1 MARRAAPH
9 KSMDAQHF
17 DQVAEALAL
26 ADVLGEPAE
35 LHGQLCGLA
44 CTMGVDA
51 AGSAWVTDLLADSAV
66 GESGLALARD
76 RLANAANTTLGSLQ
90 AGDMSLKLGIPE
102 DDVSLAER
110 AEALAHWCQ
119 GFLHGLGVSASQDRY
134 TQVDSTAEIIK
145 DFSEISRA
153 AFEPG
158 DDESHEE
165 SEAAYAELVEFVR
178 VSAQLAFEELR
189 AMREQSADSEPH

>member
-1 MARRAAPH
+1 LQALGTLH
-9 KSMDAQHF
+9 EQHF
-17 DQVAEALAL
+17 DQLAEALAL

-51 AGSAWVTDLLADSAV
+51 AGPAWVMDLLADSAV
-66 GESGLALARD
+66 GGSGLELARD
-76 RLANAANTTLGSLQ
+76 RLATAANETLGSLQ
-90 AGDMSLKLGIPE
+90 SGDMSLKLGIPE
-102 DDVSLAER
+102 DNAPLSER

-119 GFLHGLGVSASQDRY
+119 GFLHGLGVGASPDRY
-134 TQVDSTAEIIK
+134 TQAESAAEIIS

-158 DDESHEE
+158 DDEGDED
-165 SEAAYAELVEFVR
+165 SEAAYAELVEYVR

-189 AMREQSADSEPH
+189 AWREQTAGGEPH

>member
-1 MARRAAPH
+1 VDGLSVVSTLPE
-9 KSMDAQHF
+9 QHF

-44 CTMGVDA
+44 CTLGAEA
-51 AGSAWVTDLLADSAV
+51 AGPAWVKDLLADSAV
-66 GESGLALARD
+66 AESGLTLARE
-76 RLANAANTTLGSLQ
+76 RLATAAGATLAALDS
-90 AGDMSLKLGIPE
+90 GDMSLRLGVPE
-102 DDVSLAER
+102 DDTPLADR

-119 GFLHGLGVSASQDRY
+119 GFLHGLGVGASGDRFA
-134 TQVDSTAEIIK
+134 QADSTTEIIS

-153 AFEPG
+153 AFEP
-158 DDESHEE
+158 EE
-165 SEAAYAELVEFVR
+165 GQSIEEAETAYAELVEYVR

-189 AMREQSADSEPH
+189 PLREQPASQPH

>member
-1 MARRAAPH
+1 V
-9 KSMDAQHF
+9 QEQQF

-44 CTMGVDA
+44 CIMGVEA
-51 AGSAWVTDLLADSAV
+51 AGPAWVMDLLADSAV
-66 GESGLALARD
+66 GESGLELARD
-76 RLANAANTTLGSLQ
+76 RLATSASTTLESMQ
-90 AGDMSLKLGIPE
+90 SGDMSLKLGLPG
-102 DDVSLAER
+102 DDAPLAER

-119 GFLHGLGVSASQDRY
+119 GFLHGLGISASQDRY
-134 TQVDSTAEIIK
+134 AEAESTAEIVS

-165 SEAAYAELVEFVR
+165 SEAAYAELVEYVR

-189 AMREQSADSEPH
+189 ALREHTSDGEPH

>member
-1 MARRAAPH
+1 MH
-9 KSMDAQHF
+9 EQHF
-17 DQVAEALAL
+17 DQVSEALAL

-44 CTMGVDA
+44 CIMGADA
-51 AGSAWVTDLLADSAV
+51 AGPAWVMDLLADSAS
-66 GESGLALARD
+66 GESGLNLARE
-76 RLANAANTTLGSLQ
+76 RLAAVANATLQSMQ
-90 AGDMSLKLGIPE
+90 SGDMSLELGVPS
-102 DDVSLAER
+102 DDAPLTER

-119 GFLHGLGVSASQDRY
+119 GFLHGFGVSASQDRY
-134 TQVDSTAEIIK
+134 AQAESTAEIIS

-158 DDESHEE
+158 EDESHEE
-165 SEAAYAELVEFVR
+165 SEAAYAELVEYVR

-189 AMREQSADSEPH
+189 AMREQSGDGEPH